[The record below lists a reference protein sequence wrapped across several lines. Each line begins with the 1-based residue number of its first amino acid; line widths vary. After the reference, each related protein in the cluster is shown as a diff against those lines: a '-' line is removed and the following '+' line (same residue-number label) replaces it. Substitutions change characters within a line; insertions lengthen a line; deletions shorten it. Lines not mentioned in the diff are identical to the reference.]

1 MKSHYS
7 LARRAAA
14 LATFSS
20 LLILAGCGQKGPL
33 YMPRIPPDPLV
44 QTTPKPADAPA
55 GGAVSK
61 PDAADSAVK

>member
-1 MKSHYS
+1 M
-7 LARRAAA
+7 
-14 LATFSS
+14 ATFSS

-61 PDAADSAVK
+61 PDAVDSAVK